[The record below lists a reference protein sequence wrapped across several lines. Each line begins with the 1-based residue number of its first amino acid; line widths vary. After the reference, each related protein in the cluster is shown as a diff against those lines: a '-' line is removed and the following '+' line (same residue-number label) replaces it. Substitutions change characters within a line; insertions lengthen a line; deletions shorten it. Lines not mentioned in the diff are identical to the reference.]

1 MIKYFKFI
9 TEKYGPENDN
19 ILTSFLN
26 LPNIELKLNLPQI
39 KSKRYKFKIID
50 SKIVSSDIEN
60 PIPEDTELD
69 QVVLENGGFIIGVC
83 FVIFWIMI
91 I

>member
-69 QVVLENGGFIIGVC
+69 
-83 FVIFWIMI
+83 
-91 I
+91 